1 MYLNGVVNLK
11 WRIWVVVYVG
21 DCERPMLRIGLLK
34 YRRIK
39 IIEILLVIIK
49 LGGRIVRVVVYYNLA
64 LPKNTSFMWWEH
76 RKWGVL
82 NKL

>member
-1 MYLNGVVNLK
+1 
-11 WRIWVVVYVG
+11 
-21 DCERPMLRIGLLK
+21 MLRIGLLK

-64 LPKNTSFMWWEH
+64 LPKNTSFM
-76 RKWGVL
+76 
-82 NKL
+82 